1 MKIFEKISGKNIA
14 KKSYNSIA
22 EDWNETRKN
31 LHWEE
36 FDFFYEKF
44 PF

>member
-1 MKIFEKISGKNIA
+1 MINIFKNNIV
-14 KKSYNSIA
+14 KNSYNFIA
-22 EDWNETRKN
+22 EEWNETRKN

-44 PF
+44 PFKN